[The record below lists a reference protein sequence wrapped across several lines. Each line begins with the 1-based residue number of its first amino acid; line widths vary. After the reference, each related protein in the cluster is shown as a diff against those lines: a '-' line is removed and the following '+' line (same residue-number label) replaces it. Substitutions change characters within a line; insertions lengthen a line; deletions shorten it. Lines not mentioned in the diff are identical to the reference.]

1 MTATSKQT
9 ASKKSAKASTSTKK
23 SAPKKAAPKAAAA
36 PATPTPA
43 PTPAPVVETNEV
55 QQAEPVQTIES
66 SMTEVLTTF
75 SDTIQTLTAA
85 LNKVKADYKVL
96 EKAVLKE
103 AKVMDKANAKRNK
116 NKGTRAPSG
125 FVKPA
130 AISAELAKFLS
141 VPADTKMART
151 DVTKM
156 ITAYVKDHKLQDST
170 NGRKINPDAKLKALL
185 KVTDKDEV
193 TYFNLQK
200 YMKPHF
206 VKA

>member
-23 SAPKKAAPKAAAA
+23 SAPKKAAPKAAPA
-36 PATPTPA
+36 PEPTPTP
-43 PTPAPVVETNEV
+43 TPVVETNEV

-156 ITAYVKDHKLQDST
+156 ITAYVKDHKLQDSA